1 MDTPDDRDRIVITL
15 IAGAAAGAAATWVMG
30 KVTTWLYDNESIGA
44 RQLEDAARGG
54 TTAYGAAAAKLA
66 EASGVE
72 ITAEQRDTAG
82 AGLHWALGVAGGAGY
97 ALARKRW
104 PEVAAMYG
112 VAFGLGFFLVFDE
125 LLNPVLGLTPGPA
138 AFPWQAHARGLAGHL
153 AYGVANNVVLDVVDR
168 VM

>member
-1 MDTPDDRDRIVITL
+1 MTMAADRKHTIINL
-15 IAGAAAGAAATWVMG
+15 IAGAGAGAVATWVMG
-30 KVTTWLYDNESIGA
+30 KVTTWLYEGESIGA
-44 RQLEDAARGG
+44 RELEDAARGG
-54 TTAYGAAAAKLA
+54 KTAYASAAEKIADATD
-66 EASGVE
+66 VE
-72 ITAEQRDTAG
+72 ITDEQRDTAG
-82 AGLHWALGVAGGAGY
+82 AGIHWALGVAGGAAY

-104 PEVAAMYG
+104 PEVGSMYG

-153 AYGVANNVVLDVVDR
+153 AYGVANHAVLDVVDR